1 MGFVGF
7 RYFDVFLSTPKLILG
22 FDLNLDQIRDESIGH
37 FFLAILH
44 SWSLNF
50 TYKAQLVP

>member
-7 RYFDVFLSTPKLILG
+7 RYFDGFLSTPKLILG
-22 FDLNLDQIRDESIGH
+22 FDLNLDQIRDQSIGL

-44 SWSLNF
+44 NWSLNF